1 VNHREPNRASRDE
14 FDALVNAASE
24 VTLSGW
30 DFSFLADRMSSEAL
44 PWNYVDLA
52 RRAAQRAA
60 CVLDI
65 DTGGGE
71 VLATISPPPGSIA
84 LEPYPPNVP
93 LAAATLKPLGIEVR
107 YRPTCQLPVS
117 DAAFDL
123 VLNRHGA
130 LDATEVARVLAPG
143 GVFLTQQVGSSNDIE
158 FGEALGLASA
168 GSDSALET
176 LAQARQ
182 TLEDVGLKI
191 TRAAEA
197 WPRTHYLDIG
207 AVILQLR
214 AVPWQVPGFDVA
226 EHRNRLWAIHQS
238 IIEEGSFTVT
248 SHRLLLEAARV

>member
-1 VNHREPNRASRDE
+1 
-14 FDALVNAASE
+14 
-24 VTLSGW
+24 LSGW
-30 DFSFLADRMSSEAL
+30 DFSFLADRASSEAL
-44 PWNYVDLA
+44 PWNYIALA

-60 CVLDI
+60 SVLDI

-71 VLATISPPPGSIA
+71 VLAAIRPPPGSIA
-84 LEPYPPNVP
+84 VEPYPPNVP
-93 LAAATLKPLGIEVR
+93 IAAATLMPLGIEVR

-143 GVFLTQQVGSSNDIE
+143 GVFLSQQVGSRNDME
-158 FGEALGLASA
+158 FDETFGLTSTGFRNGWEDLAEA
-168 GSDSALET
+168 
-176 LAQARQ
+176 RR

-191 TRAAEA
+191 TKAEEA

-207 AVILQLR
+207 AVIMQLR
-214 AVPWQVPGFDVA
+214 AVPWQVPSFDVA
-226 EHRNRLWAIHQS
+226 EHRNHLWVIHQS